1 MSRLGPT
8 DIAASVVEEPPPPP
22 LLPPPVRWRKV
33 LYARQPFADSHT
45 GESFLE
51 DLVVNAGVAQRRRY
65 PAVVWA
71 ALALDQQLCTVAAVG
86 SATYHLYQASA
97 LAAAVGLLS

>member
-1 MSRLGPT
+1 MA
-8 DIAASVVEEPPPPP
+8 DAATSVVEERAPPP
-22 LLPPPVRWRKV
+22 LPPPTARWRKV
-33 LYARQPFADSHT
+33 LHARQPFADSHT
-45 GESFLE
+45 GESFLQ
-51 DLVVNAGVAQRRRY
+51 DLVVNAGVVQRRRY